1 MLSAQAT
8 YQRYQ
13 RGSRDELVLQHAA
26 LVKRTALHLKGRL
39 PPSQDLDDLI
49 QAGMIGLLEAASH
62 FSAEKGASFETYA
75 AIRIRGAMMDQLRRG
90 GWAPRSVAKSA
101 RDIST
106 ARQKVEQRMGRAATA
121 AEVARELAVD
131 LQTYH
136 DWLNDGEG
144 LYLARLYQLIE
155 AHPETALM
163 ASDDFAGPLRELM
176 NAGFESSLAEEID
189 RLPEREKLVMALYYE
204 QNLNMKEIGLVMGVS
219 ESRVCQLHAQAVSRL
234 RTTLNDWAAEAT

>member
-8 YQRYQ
+8 YQQVQ
-13 RGSRDELVLQHAA
+13 RGNRDELVLQHAA

-62 FSAEKGASFETYA
+62 FSVDKGASFETYA

-101 RDIST
+101 RDISM
-106 ARQKVEQRMGRAATA
+106 ARQKVEQRMGRSATA

-136 DWLNDGEG
+136 DWLNDGAG
-144 LYLARLYQLIE
+144 LYLASLDQLIE
-155 AHPETALM
+155 NHPETALM
-163 ASDDFAGPLRELM
+163 ATDDLAGPLRELI
-176 NAGFESSLAEEID
+176 NDGFESALAEEIA

-204 QNLNMKEIGLVMGVS
+204 QSLNMKEIGLVMGVS
-219 ESRVCQLHAQAVSRL
+219 ESRICQLHAQAANRL
-234 RTTLNDWAAEAT
+234 RNTLNDWAAEAT

>member
-8 YQRYQ
+8 YQQYQ

-106 ARQKVEQRMGRAATA
+106 ARQKVEQRMGRSATA

-136 DWLNDGEG
+136 EWLSDGELVGVALADQAEVLRQGDELGAG
-144 LYLARLYQLIE
+144 L
-155 AHPETALM
+155 
-163 ASDDFAGPLRELM
+163 G
-176 NAGFESSLAEEID
+176 
-189 RLPEREKLVMALYYE
+189 
-204 QNLNMKEIGLVMGVS
+204 
-219 ESRVCQLHAQAVSRL
+219 RL
-234 RTTLNDWAAEAT
+234 RDEGAGLGDVLVHPRGGDHLDGGGFH